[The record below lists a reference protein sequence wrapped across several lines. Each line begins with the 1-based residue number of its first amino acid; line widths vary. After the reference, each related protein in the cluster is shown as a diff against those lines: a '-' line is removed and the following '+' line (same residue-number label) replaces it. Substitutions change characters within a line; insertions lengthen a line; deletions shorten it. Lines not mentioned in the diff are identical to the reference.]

1 MKFKPLT
8 KLKDYIHNVK
18 GYELPP
24 DKLLERLGM
33 EKDQEPDIE
42 KILVLAGCQ
51 DAIFSDICLIYAK
64 QNYGKFVKQQYQVP
78 DNLENN
84 PEWSR
89 YIMAY
94 LLGTYH
100 CLHLTLKETERGFF
114 TDEEIHS
121 AVESYVAEIMVPPA
135 ALSKLEGKGG
145 MPLTEAAKLLNVPP
159 HILKRRLFH

>member
-100 CLHLTLKETERGFF
+100 CLHLTQQPHRHRFQVSDTNNPSNQTFQNNLYEPLQSKE
-114 TDEEIHS
+114 
-121 AVESYVAEIMVPPA
+121 PP
-135 ALSKLEGKGG
+135 
-145 MPLTEAAKLLNVPP
+145 
-159 HILKRRLFH
+159 